1 QVSEVTALR
10 LRLAESQNTAPTV
23 GTVTAPVAVPT
34 QNLTQNTHHAKLN
47 APQLKI
53 DADPERFAKV
63 FRVYIEHTPGVV
75 PFAALCTAVQDH
87 PEACTWTLQY
97 GEEHKQ
103 PENRTLDKL
112 LMAFTERFAPQNQSA
127 TGGSWREVVNRR
139 PTPSQ
144 TGAGPSNS
152 SQPQNNAQAARFSG
166 PPRPALA
173 APQRPQN
180 AARPPWNQTQNP
192 QQKRKRQDV
201 HLSNPNGAKNYF
213 ANYLGRCLTHKE
225 FHQHRRKGLCGRC
238 GKSGHIGEDCTDYPY
253 VAGEGTDAMAE

>member
-1 QVSEVTALR
+1 MRTKKEETAQDLLDGKVKMDEKKGLMEYIARFREKIHLTGLKDLTYVLPLFRKGLTPALQKACKANYRGSEF
-10 LRLAESQNTAPTV
+10 ESLEDIITHAIGENKKLDNSSE
-23 GTVTAPVAVPT
+23 T
-34 QNLTQNTHHAKLN
+34 QNSKAVLN
-47 APQLKI
+47 YAANFK
-53 DADPERFAKV
+53 RFKRA
-63 FRVYIEHTPGVV
+63 
-75 PFAALCTAVQDH
+75 
-87 PEACTWTLQY
+87 
-97 GEEHKQ
+97 
-103 PENRTLDKL
+103 
-112 LMAFTERFAPQNQSA
+112 QNQSA

-166 PPRPALA
+166 PPRPAPA

-180 AARPPWNQTQNP
+180 AARPPRNQTQNP

-201 HLSNPNGAKNYF
+201 HLSNPNGATNYF

-238 GKSGHIGEDCTDYPY
+238 GKIGHIGEDCTDYPY
-253 VAGEGTDAMAE
+253 VAGESTDAMAE